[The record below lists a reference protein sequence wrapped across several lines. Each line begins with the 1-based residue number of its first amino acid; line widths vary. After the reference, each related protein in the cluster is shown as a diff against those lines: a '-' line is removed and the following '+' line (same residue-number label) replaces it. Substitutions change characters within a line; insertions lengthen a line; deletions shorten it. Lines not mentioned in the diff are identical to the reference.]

1 MHLKVANGSII
12 IEAASA
18 INGQALTPADFADKP
33 LVVENEPAF
42 YVAIGA
48 DGVLA
53 RSVSVN
59 AADRKTVAALIGN
72 WIAEGFHPVPVDVK
86 QYAKLVRNLA
96 TARKPVKEAG
106 TGAADGGEAG
116 AAGAAGADAGGAGAA
131 GGGAPG
137 ADGGD
142 I

>member
-1 MHLKVANGSII
+1 MQLKFANGSLI
-12 IEAASA
+12 IEAASS
-18 INGQALTPADFADKP
+18 INGQALNPADFADKP

-72 WIAEGFHPVPVDVK
+72 WIAEGFHPVPVDLK

-96 TARKPVKEAG
+96 TARKPVKEA
-106 TGAADGGEAG
+106 EAG
-116 AAGAAGADAGGAGAA
+116 GADAGGAPAGAGTEAGAA
-131 GGGAPG
+131 ATEGGAAAG
-137 ADGGD
+137 ADGGGD